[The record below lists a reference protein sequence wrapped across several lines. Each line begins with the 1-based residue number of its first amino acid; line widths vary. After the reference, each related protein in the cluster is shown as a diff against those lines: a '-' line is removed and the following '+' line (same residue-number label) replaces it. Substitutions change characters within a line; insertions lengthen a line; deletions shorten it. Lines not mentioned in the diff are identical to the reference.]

1 MKHLLAGALV
11 VIASVAAGLFYPVS
25 WIRGPMLDSDR
36 AAVAL
41 DGLEQQPD
49 VATALGTVAV
59 TETLM
64 RVDLET
70 IARPIIGDL
79 YDIVGGQAESFLTD
93 TAIGVIASGQVA
105 PLWRVLAG
113 ESFAELSSAL
123 GNVTEPTRPVGINLT
138 NVADDLLTEFGL
150 PSGLVPTA
158 DWRLELLQV
167 DDLGGFRMV
176 VQPAIQY
183 GPWLPWLSLVTLFAA
198 MAVTRSTFR
207 TIGWWLVGAAAV
219 TVGFTLWAQRLLNG
233 RLAAVENVQNR
244 RAFQVVVDAL
254 VDDGVTSSI
263 LAGTIL
269 GVLGLVVVVIGTASR
284 RSRE

>member
-1 MKHLLAGALV
+1 M
-11 VIASVAAGLFYPVS
+11 VIASVATGLFYPIS

-36 AAVAL
+36 AAHAL
-41 DGLEQQPD
+41 DGLEQHPA
-49 VATALGTVAV
+49 VATALGSVAV

-79 YDIVGGQAESFLTD
+79 YDIVGGQAEAFLTD

-113 ESFAELSSAL
+113 EAFAELSSAL
-123 GNVTEPTRPVGINLT
+123 GSDDEPTSPVGINLT

-167 DDLGGFRMV
+167 NDLEGFRMV
-176 VQPAIQY
+176 VQPAIRY
-183 GPWLPWLSLVTLFAA
+183 GPWLPWLALPTVFGALAI
-198 MAVTRSTFR
+198 TRSAFR
-207 TIGWWLVGAAAV
+207 TIGWWLAGAAGV
-219 TVGFTLWAQRLLNG
+219 TITFTLWTQRLLNG

-244 RAFQVVVDAL
+244 RAFEVVVDAL
-254 VDDGVTSSI
+254 VDDGVRSSI
-263 LAGTIL
+263 LVGTTL
-269 GVLGLVVVVIGTASR
+269 ATLGLTLLVVGEFSR
-284 RSRE
+284 RRRGLTPHSQGM